1 MKKFY
6 SFIFIVFIG
15 VIVFQWN
22 SCKGP
27 QPCVGVITVYD
38 SAGVHPQVNV
48 AVNLYAQI
56 NYNNQIY
63 YGDLTVS
70 GTTNSSG
77 QFSVTIKDPCIL
89 DVKATLS
96 KTVCDSNSAHPRN
109 YCMGHALLTF
119 AEGQTNNVSVYLNE

>member
-6 SFIFIVFIG
+6 SFIFIAFIG
-15 VIVFQWN
+15 IVILQWN

-27 QPCVGVITVYD
+27 QPCKGVITVFD
-38 SAGVHPQVNV
+38 SAGTHPQVNV

-56 NYNNQIY
+56 NYNNTLY

-70 GTTNSSG
+70 GVTNSSG

-89 DVKATLS
+89 DVKATVS
-96 KTVCDSNSAHPRN
+96 KSVCDSTALKPH

-119 AEGQTNNVSVYLNE
+119 AEGQTNTVNVYLNE